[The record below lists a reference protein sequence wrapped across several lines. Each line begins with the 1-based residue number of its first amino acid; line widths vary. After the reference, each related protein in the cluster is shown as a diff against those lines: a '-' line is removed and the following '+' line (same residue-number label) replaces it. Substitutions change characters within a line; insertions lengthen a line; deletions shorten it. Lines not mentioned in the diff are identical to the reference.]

1 MAVIIRWSQKTTLIN
16 WTGDKICLHSIGG
29 GGGGCEV
36 ILLVA
41 LPPPMTHNN

>member
-29 GGGGCEV
+29 GGCEV